1 MNAKVSTQK
10 KENLHITQLTARSPL
25 ACVEVARRSFTLIY
39 NPTLAAALRDL
50 NAPHP
55 GEAAVFLSQMAHWQK
70 TQSGHMTL
78 DGRKWIYN
86 SYEDWTKNQITSLK
100 KWQFGIML
108 RWLKKQ
114 CMVFASN
121 FSEIRNSLVGEA
133 PVAWHPWNTTTWLS
147 LNLEKIY
154 ELTRWNPEGNPEDAQ
169 QKTEREESPKPA
181 SSAEVDICT
190 TGNSNPDDPRYGFES
205 RSIYKENHISHQ
217 NRENEKEKINSFDNN
232 PERSDPPVEIEK
244 QFAISSAINPN
255 EKNEDNYRRSSVLRD
270 KRTNKQDVVQEIWE
284 IAIAQP
290 FPAFLNWRATIH
302 YKPQGGKWERDAY
315 GNAYSEFYRNRDKTT
330 AVLFPQF
337 MNEVRGITEK
347 VHQAQSCDAI
357 AANVLPS
364 WFIESLPD
372 PTPENVRQLMEN
384 LDAVIERG
392 TRIALPTKSNTP
404 SDITADY
411 HEVHSQVAIKPLPSL
426 SAPVLMGYEAP
437 ALSGVEEAP
446 SSDLQQMLAR
456 KQAQWNAPILRDRV
470 RRWAEQTK
478 GVVLTENGP
487 QLETGI
493 ETNRNNTA
501 IDEIETNRSNT
512 AIEQVETFR
521 NNTAT
526 SEVETTRLKVETSNP
541 LVEKQVDKV
550 GTNNHGASSLRD
562 VEMNNPSTE
571 VGADIETSFNSPS
584 SNSERSVSSN
594 NHGASSLRDIEVNNS
609 LNEVEAD
616 ISYKNNSPSSNSSV
630 RVSSNNHGAKGR
642 ADVDSDNQLTHKH
655 TDVSS
660 NNRLASKVA
669 DVKTNNREINLK
681 DVVIDDPWECDETR
695 VSNTNSIPEG
705 SSSSTERRRPLI
717 KLMLAVWDN
726 IYELGKLVLDA
737 REEDLIKAVS
747 SLSSHHRA
755 HIKQAATRAWYP
767 GFNRDADYKGERV
780 EIWEVGQSPTAKVRT
795 KRGAFL
801 KVRRSD
807 LKPWLGI

>member
-1 MNAKVSTQK
+1 M
-10 KENLHITQLTARSPL
+10 
-25 ACVEVARRSFTLIY
+25 SFTLIY

-50 NAPHP
+50 NAPYP

-86 SYEDWTKNQITSLK
+86 SYEDWTNDQITSLK

-121 FSEIRNSLVGEA
+121 FSELRNSLVGEA
-133 PVAWHPWNTTTWLS
+133 PVAWHPWNTTTWMS

-169 QKTEREESPKPA
+169 QKTEREESPKPS

-217 NRENEKEKINSFDNN
+217 NRENEKEKINSFENN
-232 PERSDPPVEIEK
+232 PEKSNPPVEIEK

-255 EKNEDNYRRSSVLRD
+255 EKNEDNYRRSSQVRG
-270 KRTNKQDVVQEIWE
+270 KRNSEQYVTQEVWE
-284 IAIAQP
+284 IAIGNP

-302 YKPQGGKWERDAY
+302 YKPQGGKWETDAY
-315 GNAYSEFYRNRDKTT
+315 GNAYSEFYRNREKTT

-347 VHQAQSCDAI
+347 VHQAQSSKAI

-384 LDAVIERG
+384 LDAVIKRG
-392 TRIALPTKSNTP
+392 TRIALPSKSNTP
-404 SDITADY
+404 SDITVDY
-411 HEVHSQVAIKPLPSL
+411 STAHSQVAIKPLPQL
-426 SAPVLMGYEAP
+426 ETPVLMGYEAP
-437 ALSGVEEAP
+437 AIRGVEEAP
-446 SSDLQQMLAR
+446 SSELQQTLAR
-456 KQAQWNAPILRDRV
+456 KQAQWNAPLLRDRV
-470 RRWAEQTK
+470 RRWAENTP

-487 QLETGI
+487 QLETAI
-493 ETNRNNTA
+493 ETNLNNTA
-501 IDEIETNRSNT
+501 IDK
-512 AIEQVETFR
+512 VETFR

-550 GTNNHGASSLRD
+550 GTNSHGAEITAD
-562 VEMNNPSTE
+562 IEVNNPSTE
-571 VGADIETSFNSPS
+571 VEADIETSNNSPS
-584 SNSERSVSSN
+584 SNSERSVSSD
-594 NHGASSLRDIEVNNS
+594 NHG
-609 LNEVEAD
+609 VEE
-616 ISYKNNSPSSNSSV
+616 K
-630 RVSSNNHGAKGR
+630 
-642 ADVDSDNQLTHKH
+642 ADVENNNQLTHTH
-655 TDVSS
+655 TDVLIS
-660 NNRLASKVA
+660 NRLASKVA
-669 DVKTNNREINLK
+669 PVKTNNPKINSK
-681 DVVIDDPWECDETR
+681 DAVIDDPWETEETR
-695 VSNTNSIPEG
+695 VSNTNSIKQG

-747 SLSSHHRA
+747 SLSLHQIA

-767 GFNRDADYKGERV
+767 GLNRDGDYKGERV
-780 EIWEVGQSPTAKVRT
+780 EIWEVGQSPTVKVRT